1 MPITLKTKVSE
12 LSGVGSVY
20 QKKLEKL
27 HVETVEDLLL
37 YLPRAWEDFSK
48 ITEIVKV
55 RPPGTYCIQG
65 NIWSIGNKRSARRR
79 MSITEAIL
87 ADKTGTM
94 KAVWFNQPFLI
105 KNMKQGDEVLLAG
118 RVEYEYGQALMKSPA
133 YEKKSDEQ
141 THLGKIVP
149 TYKETE
155 GLSSRWL
162 RYQITKLV
170 KVIYSFKEY
179 LPVDVIKNQSLIS
192 YSAMIRQLHFP
203 DNSYQ
208 LEKALDR
215 LNFDEMFLLQVAVQ
229 NQRKAL
235 DKNRAISVQFNEELS
250 KEFVK
255 KIGFTLT
262 NAQKKATWEIIKDL
276 ERPVPMNR
284 LLEGDV
290 GSGKTVVSAMATL
303 MVARDGFQT
312 VFLAPTEILAKQ
324 HYESLKK
331 MLEPF
336 EVKVAILTGKTKK
349 SDRNEI
355 LREVKEGETQVLV
368 GTHAVLKET
377 IDFWNL
383 AFVIVDE
390 QHRFGVGQRAK
401 LRQKSGQ
408 DGTMPHFLSM
418 SATPIPR
425 TLTLSVYG
433 DLDISVIDEM
443 PPGRKKVA
451 TFVIPPEKKE
461 DSYEFIRQTIKKG
474 RQVFVICPL
483 IDDSETMELRS
494 VTAEYERLSRMV
506 FTDLKIAMIH
516 GKMRPEE
523 KERTMN
529 DFATGKTNIL
539 VSTSLV
545 EVGVDVPNATIMIIE
560 GADRFGLAQLHQF
573 RGRVGRGKYQSYCF
587 LFTDNKSETVQKR
600 LDAITKT
607 NDGFLIAEKDL
618 DIRGPGEVLG
628 EKQSGIPDIN
638 TKNLMN
644 VELIKRTKVEA
655 RNFLK
660 KNNVE
665 DFPLLAEKIGK
676 YDGVASL
683 E

>member
-1 MPITLKTKVSE
+1 MPITLKTKIGE
-12 LSGVGSVY
+12 LSGVGSIY

-27 HVETVEDLLL
+27 GIHSVEDLLL
-37 YLPRAWEDFSK
+37 YLPRTWEDFSK
-48 ITEIVKV
+48 ITEIAKV
-55 RPPGTYCIQG
+55 RPPGSYCIQG
-65 NIWSIGNKRSARRR
+65 SIWSIGNKRSFKKR
-79 MSITEAIL
+79 MTITEAII

-94 KAVWFNQPFLI
+94 KTIWFNQPFLI

-118 RVEYEYGQALMKSPA
+118 RVESEFGQPVMKSPA
-133 YEKKSDEQ
+133 YEKKADKQ

-149 TYKETE
+149 TYKETA

-162 RYQITKLV
+162 RYQISKLI

-179 LPVDVIKNQSLIS
+179 LPTEVLKNQDLIS

-215 LNFDEMFLLQVAVQ
+215 LNFDEMFLLQLAVQ
-229 NQRKAL
+229 NQRKHL
-235 DKNRAISVQFNEELS
+235 DENRAISIRFNEDLS

-255 KIGFTLT
+255 SLGFTLT
-262 NAQKKATWEIIKDL
+262 AAQKKAVWEIIKDL
-276 ERPVPMNR
+276 EKPVPMNR

-290 GSGKTVVSAMATL
+290 GSGKTVVAAMAAL
-303 MVARDGFQT
+303 MVAKVGFQT
-312 VFLAPTEILAKQ
+312 VFLAPTEILARQ
-324 HYESLKK
+324 HYSSLKE
-331 MLEPF
+331 MLKLF
-336 EVKVAILTGKTKK
+336 EVRVEILTGKTKK
-349 SDRNEI
+349 SEKKEI
-355 LREVKEGETQVLV
+355 LRGVQEGEIHILV
-368 GTHAVLKET
+368 GTHAVLKEELE
-377 IDFWNL
+377 FWNL

-390 QHRFGVGQRAK
+390 QHRFGVSQRAK
-401 LRQKSGQ
+401 LRQKSGHE
-408 DGTMPHFLSM
+408 GTMPHFLSM

-443 PPGRKKVA
+443 PPGRKRVA
-451 TFVIPPEKKE
+451 TFLIPPEKKE
-461 DSYEFIRQTIKKG
+461 DSYEFIRQTVKKG
-474 RQVFVICPL
+474 KQVFVICPL
-483 IDDSETMELRS
+483 IDDSEMMELKS

-506 FTDLKIAMIH
+506 FTDLKIATLH

-523 KERTMN
+523 KERVMN
-529 DFATGKTNIL
+529 EFASGKIDIL

-560 GADRFGLAQLHQF
+560 GVDRFGLAQLHQF

-587 LFTDNKSETVQKR
+587 LFTDNDSETVQKR

-607 NDGFLIAEKDL
+607 NDGFKIAEKDL
-618 DIRGPGEVLG
+618 EIRGPGEVLG
-628 EKQSGIPDIN
+628 ERQHGLPDIN
-638 TKNLMN
+638 TKNLMDAQ
-644 VELIKRTKVEA
+644 LIKRTKTEA
-655 RNFLK
+655 KNFLK

-665 DFPLLAEKIGK
+665 DFPLLAEKIKK
-676 YDGVASL
+676 YDGVANL